1 MPEDC
6 GFRADNLP
14 SVHMEQLREMNGR
27 CPYCGER
34 QRMEIDLTESL
45 PQEYV
50 SDCTV
55 CCRPIVVS
63 VTSGA
68 GGGPAMRLRSEDDTA

>member
-1 MPEDC
+1 MPITY
-6 GFRADNLP
+6 LP
-14 SVHMEQLREMNGR
+14 WHMEQLREMNGR

-34 QRMEIDLTESL
+34 QRMEIDLTENM
-45 PQEYV
+45 PQEYI

-68 GGGPAMRLRSEDDTA
+68 RGEPAMRLRSEDETA

>member
-1 MPEDC
+1 
-6 GFRADNLP
+6 
-14 SVHMEQLREMNGR
+14 MNGR

-34 QRMEIDLTESL
+34 QRMEIDLTENL
-45 PQEYV
+45 PQEFI

-63 VTSGA
+63 VTA
-68 GGGPAMRLRSEDDTA
+68 GMRGEPAMKLRSEEETF